1 LGLREPRERE
11 GIMIWWVFLLVILS
25 VLSYLNDTGV
35 LSVLQNVRIPFLH
48 ASLLSFLILICAAGI
63 LLRMLWKKK
72 RGEKENLRERIV
84 RLEKE
89 LAGSK

>member
-1 LGLREPRERE
+1 
-11 GIMIWWVFLLVILS
+11 MIWWVFLLVILA

-35 LSVLQNVRIPFLH
+35 LSSLQNVRIPFLQ
-48 ASLLSFLILICAAGI
+48 ASLLSFLILVCAAGVLI
-63 LLRMLWKKK
+63 RMLWMRKK
-72 RGEKENLRERIV
+72 GEKEGLRERIV

>member
-1 LGLREPRERE
+1 
-11 GIMIWWVFLLVILS
+11 MIWWVFLLVILS

-35 LSVLQNVRIPFLH
+35 LSVLQNVRIPFLQ
-48 ASLLSFLILICAAGI
+48 ASLLSFLILVCAAGI
-63 LLRMLWKKK
+63 LIRMLWKKK
-72 RGEKENLRERIV
+72 RGEKENMRERIV

>member
-1 LGLREPRERE
+1 
-11 GIMIWWVFLLVILS
+11 MIWWVFLLVILS

-48 ASLLSFLILICAAGI
+48 ASLLSFLILVCAAGI